1 MLSQVSKYQSE
12 TPLRC
17 GARENDETMSSSSAP
32 KQSQPNGE
40 PHGPTAA
47 QLRSGADTFALLAS
61 PVRLHL
67 VWLITHGS
75 YDVGTLARRVG
86 IGMATVSQ
94 HLGKLRLA
102 RVISAH
108 RDGRRQLYTVDDPHV
123 ITLIQQIFDHIAPDG
138 TLAPDPPREPRP

>member
-1 MLSQVSKYQSE
+1 M
-12 TPLRC
+12 P
-17 GARENDETMSSSSAP
+17 SSPAP
-32 KQSQPNGE
+32 KLPLPLSDSE
-40 PHGPTAA
+40 PHEPTAA
-47 QLRSGADTFALLAS
+47 QLRSGAETFALLAS

-86 IGMATVSQ
+86 ISIATVSQ
-94 HLGKLRLA
+94 HLSKLRLA
-102 RVISAH
+102 RVISAR

>member
-1 MLSQVSKYQSE
+1 
-12 TPLRC
+12 
-17 GARENDETMSSSSAP
+17 MSSASAP
-32 KQSQPNGE
+32 KQPLPDGE

-47 QLRSGADTFALLAS
+47 QLRSGAETFALLAS

-67 VWLITHGS
+67 VWLITHNS

-86 IGMATVSQ
+86 ISIAAASQ

-108 RDGRRQLYTVDDPHV
+108 RDGRRQFYTVDDPHV

-138 TLAPDPPREPRP
+138 TLAPDPPREPRPLTC